1 MENYSKL
8 LSEEDLQVINERFG
22 TDLAYA
28 DARHYR
34 AAQVIWNLWKSPM
47 NPSNVIEKKEEKTTE
62 DHS

>member
-22 TDLAYA
+22 TDLVYA

-34 AAQVIWNLWKSPM
+34 AAQVIWNLWKNGLTPSPSK
-47 NPSNVIEKKEEKTTE
+47 NGKPEHGVVGE
-62 DHS
+62 